1 MSALGLNRTGRAGGA
16 SAGGRRVTPNRVLAF
31 GAIAFAIAAY
41 AFPNLAGGYWIN
53 IATIVAVYATAAVGL
68 DLITGYGGMLS
79 LGHAAFFGVGAYT
92 VAVLGEHTTIPG
104 FVLLFAA
111 VGIAGLV
118 GVFVGAL
125 ALRTEGHAFALVTL
139 GFALILASLVNGL
152 DFTGGPSGIA
162 GISRDV
168 FGSGELSDASMYLL
182 TLVVALVGVGLLR
195 GLRSSRTGRALLAL
209 KAHPELA
216 AAVGVNVFALRL
228 QAFVIG
234 AAYAGLAGGLFAE
247 TLRYVSSDFIGLTQS
262 VQFLMMVVIG
272 GLGTGWGALVGAIIV
287 RGVPEAVESLANWQL
302 FAVGFLTLLIV
313 ARFRRGI
320 AGTLEDALHRLLDP
334 RRAPV
339 ALRPEVPHPE
349 VALPPAEVAIELP
362 AAAAAAAGSARSSRA
377 AVLAV
382 SGITRAFGGLRAVDG
397 VDYEVRAGEIHS
409 VVGPNGAGKSTFINL
424 VTGIDH
430 PDGGTIVCEGRQMER
445 LPAHRRARLGMS
457 RTFQLVE
464 LCEELTIRENVM
476 LGAYHWTRAGF
487 LRGAVPFAARG
498 EERVVRNRAD
508 AVLARLGLSELAD
521 EHPSTVSVG
530 QRRLV
535 EVGRCLLS
543 QSPLVFLDEPAA
555 GLNEAETS
563 ALGDVLRELR
573 DEGVAIVLV
582 DHDMRLIMSISDRV
596 TVLNFG
602 RTLASGDPA
611 EVVRQEEVI
620 HAYLGTAA

>member
-1 MSALGLNRTGRAGGA
+1 MSAIGISRARRTPTP
-16 SAGGRRVTPNRVLAF
+16 GRRLTSGRVLAV
-31 GAIAFAIAAY
+31 GAVLFAVAAY
-41 AFPNLAGGYWIN
+41 AFPNLAGGYWLN
-53 IATIVAVYATAAVGL
+53 IATIVAVYATAAIGL
-68 DLITGYGGMLS
+68 DLIMGYGGMLS

-92 VAVLGEHTTIPG
+92 VAVIGQHTTAPG
-104 FVLLFAA
+104 FLLLLAA
-111 VGIAGLV
+111 IALAALAGLL
-118 GVFVGAL
+118 VGAL
-125 ALRTEGHAFALVTL
+125 ALRTRGHSFALVTL
-139 GFALILASLVNGL
+139 GFALILASLANGL

-168 FGSGELSDASMYLL
+168 FGAGELTDQAMYLL
-182 TLVVALVGVGLLR
+182 TLVIALVGVGLLR
-195 GLRSSRTGRALLAL
+195 GLRRSRTGRALLAL

-216 AAVGVNVFALRL
+216 AAVGIDVFALRL
-228 QAFVIG
+228 KAFVIG

-287 RGVPEAVESLANWQL
+287 RGVPEAVQSLQEWQL
-302 FAVGFLTLLIV
+302 FAVGLLTLLIV

-320 AGTLEDALHRLLDP
+320 AGTIEDGVRRLLEP
-334 RRAPV
+334 KRPPV
-339 ALRPEVPHPE
+339 ALRDETPRSAP
-349 VALPPAEVAIELP
+349 LPPAETQLG
-362 AAAAAAAGSARSSRA
+362 AAAAANGS
-377 AVLAV
+377 VLSV
-382 SGITRAFGGLRAVDG
+382 QGITRAFGGLRAVDG
-397 VDYEVRAGEIHS
+397 VDYDVRAGEIHS

-424 VTGIDH
+424 VTGTDR
-430 PDGGTIVCEGRQMER
+430 PDAGTILCAGKAVER
-445 LPAHRRARLGMS
+445 LPAHRRARLGMA

-464 LCEELTIRENVM
+464 LCEDLTIRENVM

-487 LRGAVPFAARG
+487 LRGAIPFAARG
-498 EERVVRNRAD
+498 EERLVTQRAD
-508 AVLARLGLSELAD
+508 DVLARLGLAELAE

-543 QSPLVFLDEPAA
+543 QAPLVFLDEPAA
-555 GLNEAETS
+555 GLNEVETS
-563 ALGDVLRELR
+563 ALGEVLRELR

-602 RTLASGDPA
+602 RRLASGAPEA
-611 EVVRQEEVI
+611 VVREEAVI

>member
-1 MSALGLNRTGRAGGA
+1 MSGIDST
-16 SAGGRRVTPNRVLAF
+16 RRRLTPRRVLAS
-31 GAIAFAIAAY
+31 GAVAFAVAAY
-41 AFPNLAGGYWIN
+41 AFPNLAGGYWLN

-68 DLITGYGGMLS
+68 DLIMGYGGMLS
-79 LGHAAFFGVGAYT
+79 LGHAAFFGVGAFA
-92 VAVLGEHTTIPG
+92 VAVIGQHTSIPG
-104 FVLLFAA
+104 VVLLLAA
-111 VGIAGLV
+111 VALAALMGLL
-118 GVFVGAL
+118 VGAL

-152 DFTGGPSGIA
+152 GFTGGPSGIA

-168 FGSGELSDASMYLL
+168 FGAGELSDASMYLL

-195 GLRSSRTGRALLAL
+195 SLRRSRTGRALLAL
-209 KAHPELA
+209 KAHPQLA
-216 AAVGVNVFALRL
+216 AAVGVDVFALRL

-247 TLRYVSSDFIGLTQS
+247 TLRYVSADFIGLTQS

-287 RGVPEAVESLANWQL
+287 RGVPEAVQSLQEWQL

-320 AGTLEDALHRLLDP
+320 AGSLEDGLHRLLDP
-334 RRAPV
+334 RRVPV
-339 ALRPEVPHPE
+339 ALRDERPRPAP
-349 VALPPAEVAIELP
+349 LPPAQTP
-362 AAAAAAAGSARSSRA
+362 AAGGASGS
-377 AVLAV
+377 VLTV
-382 SGITRAFGGLRAVDG
+382 TGITRAFGGLRAVDG
-397 VDYEVRAGEIHS
+397 VDYDVRAGEIHS

-424 VTGIDH
+424 VTGIDR
-430 PDGGTIVCEGRQMER
+430 PDGGTITCDGRAVEQ
-445 LPAHRRARLGMS
+445 LPAHRRAQLGMA

-464 LCEELTIRENVM
+464 LCEDLTIRENVM
-476 LGAYHWTRAGF
+476 LGAHHWTRAGF
-487 LRGAVPFAARG
+487 LRGALPFAARR
-498 EERVVRNRAD
+498 EERVVTQRAD
-508 AVLARLGLSELAD
+508 DVLARLGLSELAD

-543 QSPLVFLDEPAA
+543 QAPLVFLDEPAA
-555 GLNEAETS
+555 GLNEVETS

-602 RTLASGDPA
+602 RCLASGTPEA
-611 EVVRQEEVI
+611 VVRQEEVI